1 MQSIQLNEISG
12 LLWSEFRNILY
23 ILEDGPRPEM
33 ISLDGSSFAMIESTK
48 LFHNAKAFDVKENQN
63 TVVELYAA
71 TDTNH
76 LIYGTPPK
84 GYGYGNLSPT

>member
-1 MQSIQLNEISG
+1 M
-12 LLWSEFRNILY
+12 ILRWVF
-23 ILEDGPRPEM
+23 IRR
-33 ISLDGSSFAMIESTK
+33 IESTK

-76 LIYGTPPK
+76 LAIYGTPAK
-84 GYGYGNLSPT
+84 DMDMGIMAPT